1 MPEWTAF
8 LLNSDT
14 VMFTISI
21 GLMLGLFL
29 METVLTMVVGAGVGH
44 LVDHALGGAHA
55 SPHVPAGHMAPVHG
69 LTSHAHV
76 HGADSG
82 QSGGVLGWLQLGRVP
97 FMIWLVVLLT
107 TFGLGGLALQ
117 GTVAA
122 VSGHFMTAW
131 LAAPL
136 TFAASLPIVRKVSR
150 GLARLVPQEESS
162 AVDEDHFLGREAVI
176 TLGVATSD
184 EPAEAKVQDMFGR
197 HHYIRVVPSDGHPLP
212 TGTRVTLMRRLSPGK
227 FSADPLLGGLP
238 APDVSLNLVTPS
250 MDQPVTPSSSQ
261 AR

>member
-1 MPEWTAF
+1 MLEWTAF
-8 LLNSDT
+8 LLHSDT
-14 VMFTISI
+14 VIFTGSI

-29 METVLTMVVGAGVGH
+29 METVLTMVVGTGVGH

-55 SPHVPAGHMAPVHG
+55 QPHVPVGHVGATHD
-69 LTSHAHV
+69 LTNHAHL
-76 HGADSG
+76 HGSGGG

-117 GTVAA
+117 GIAAA
-122 VSGHFMTAW
+122 VSGHFLSAW

-136 TFAASLPIVRKVSR
+136 AFVASLPVVRKVSR
-150 GLARLVPQEESS
+150 GLGRLVPQEESS

-176 TLGVATSD
+176 TLGVATAE

-197 HHYIRVVPSDGHPLP
+197 HHYIRVVPSDGNSLP
-212 TGTRVTLMRRLSPGK
+212 AGTHVTLMRRLSPGK
-227 FSADPLLGGLP
+227 FSAEPMLGSLP
-238 APDVSLNLVTPS
+238 APDVALNLVNPNVIRPAS
-250 MDQPVTPSSSQ
+250 APVQ
-261 AR
+261 DR